1 MIWNQWYV
9 FFTCNVEK
17 AQFKKQ
23 LDILK
28 LEFDDEKN
36 EQMIMFQNTNG
47 YFPQHSNTK
56 IF

>member
-9 FFTCNVEK
+9 FFTRNVEK

-28 LEFDDEKN
+28 LEFDDEKMN
-36 EQMIMFQNTNG
+36 
-47 YFPQHSNTK
+47 K
-56 IF
+56 